1 MKTMMKKNKIEL
13 SNRDQA
19 YLNSFQYHL
28 KVEKGL
34 SVNSVSSY
42 VRDVKDFLLF
52 SMKFSEDIISQDI
65 INYFVQLQEIGL
77 TSSSI
82 ARKNSSIKAYFTF
95 LKEESIDLEL
105 KFDQIP
111 SVKYSQKLPDVL
123 SVNEILK
130 LLDSIPMDTPLG
142 QRNKAILE
150 LMYASGLRI
159 SETINLSVHD
169 LIWSENAVRIMGKGS
184 KQRIVPVAEKSL
196 EFVNIY
202 INSGWLKLKKEKITD
217 TLFINR
223 SGKKLSRMGL
233 WKMIC
238 KVTIQA
244 GINKHVSPHTIRHS
258 FATHLLEAGAN
269 LRIVQLLLGHVS
281 INTTQI
287 YTNIDRNFIVKE
299 HRLYHPRS

>member
-1 MKTMMKKNKIEL
+1 MNKIIPEL
-13 SNRDQA
+13 SAHDQA
-19 YLNSFQYHL
+19 YINSYQYHL

-34 SVNSVSSY
+34 SINSVSGY
-42 VRDVKDFLLF
+42 VKDVSDFLLF
-52 SMKFSEDIISQDI
+52 TSVKSEIIIAQNI
-65 INYFVQLQEIGL
+65 INYFVELQETGL

-82 ARKNSSIKAYFTF
+82 ARKKSSIKAYFIF
-95 LKEESIDLEL
+95 LKDEGIDLQL

-111 SVKYSQKLPDVL
+111 SVKYTQKLPDVL
-123 SVNEILK
+123 NVNEMLK
-130 LLDSIPMDTPLG
+130 LLDSINMGTPLG

-159 SETINLSVHD
+159 TETIELSIHD
-169 LIWSENAVRIMGKGS
+169 IFWSENAIRVMGKGS

-196 EFVNIY
+196 EFVNLY
-202 INSGWLKLKKEKITD
+202 INSGRHKLKKERETD
-217 TLFINR
+217 LLFINR
-223 SGKKLSRMGL
+223 SGNKLSRMGL
-233 WKMIC
+233 WKMIV
-238 KVTIQA
+238 KLAMNA
-244 GINKHVSPHTIRHS
+244 GIKKHVSPHTIRHS

-299 HRLYHPRS
+299 HRLYHPRN

>member
-1 MKTMMKKNKIEL
+1 MMNKTEL
-13 SNRDQA
+13 SPHDQA
-19 YLNSFQYHL
+19 YVNSFQYHL

-34 SVNSVSSY
+34 SKNSVQSY
-42 VRDVKDFLLF
+42 LKDLNDFLHA
-52 SMKFSEDIISQDI
+52 SGKRSEEIIAQDI
-65 INYFVQLQEIGL
+65 INYFVELQELGL

-82 ARKNSSIKAYFTF
+82 ARKKSSIKAYFKF
-95 LKEESIDLEL
+95 LKEEAVDVSL

-111 SVKYSQKLPDVL
+111 IVKFSQKLPDVL
-123 SVNEILK
+123 SVNEMLK
-130 LLDSIPMDTPLG
+130 LLDSIKTDTPLG
-142 QRNKAILE
+142 QRNKALLE

-159 SETINLSVHD
+159 SEAINLTIHD
-169 LIWSENAVRIMGKGS
+169 ILWSENALRVMGKGS

-196 EFVNIY
+196 DFVNFY
-202 INSGWLKLKKEKITD
+202 INSGRIKIKKDKETD
-217 TLFINR
+217 LLFINR
-223 SGKKLSRMGL
+223 SGNKLSRMGL
-233 WKMIC
+233 WKMLV
-238 KVTIQA
+238 KQTTLA
-244 GINKHVSPHTIRHS
+244 GIKKHVSPHTIRHS